1 MYKNCINIRSSC
13 VESAVQVVAQLALDE
28 ADPRVAA
35 VACWGLAAACHA
47 QRHKK
52 SNANSVGGSNAGAQM
67 RALTGLP
74 EDGAM
79 RALAQI
85 VLTGRHSSFPCL
97 SMLFTSCC
105 ASSSFCSSS
114 SFLFFFLFHLLLS
127 SMFPY
132 PACSPCSVDLSACLL
147 CSTMHIWNMRL
158 NVCNFP
164 PFPPFFVFFLFPPLL
179 FAFLFCCSTEL
190 LQLASMWPMKPPHG
204 QGMNNRMRLYKT
216 DCMKVWRHCTS
227 ICTAPSSSSSAA
239 HLPRQVMPVCFSAN
253 CCQAGCNQHSH
264 RWLLLWD
271 SWPTAPVIEECS
283 YSKDLSIVSMCKRL
297 LPCLISDSVS
307 TIWLAT
313 HQHSAKRWGQAFIP
327 KSSKPSQSAL
337 VWGLRK
343 RPHLCLHEVK

>member
-1 MYKNCINIRSSC
+1 MPWSSKHGGSWDIGALKCLVHRNCMLQNHRHMYKNCINIRSSC

-147 CSTMHIWNMRL
+147 CCKIS
-158 NVCNFP
+158 
-164 PFPPFFVFFLFPPLL
+164 PF
-179 FAFLFCCSTEL
+179 
-190 LQLASMWPMKPPHG
+190 Q
-204 QGMNNRMRLYKT
+204 
-216 DCMKVWRHCTS
+216 
-227 ICTAPSSSSSAA
+227 
-239 HLPRQVMPVCFSAN
+239 
-253 CCQAGCNQHSH
+253 
-264 RWLLLWD
+264 
-271 SWPTAPVIEECS
+271 
-283 YSKDLSIVSMCKRL
+283 
-297 LPCLISDSVS
+297 
-307 TIWLAT
+307 
-313 HQHSAKRWGQAFIP
+313 
-327 KSSKPSQSAL
+327 
-337 VWGLRK
+337 
-343 RPHLCLHEVK
+343 